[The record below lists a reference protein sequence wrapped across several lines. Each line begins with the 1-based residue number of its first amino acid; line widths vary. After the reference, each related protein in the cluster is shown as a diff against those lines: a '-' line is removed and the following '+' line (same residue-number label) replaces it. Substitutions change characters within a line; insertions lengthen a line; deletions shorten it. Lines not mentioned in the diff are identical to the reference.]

1 MMFADLTKKSTME
14 QKLSKIVTIMTDPE
28 GVFRLQPELVFFP
41 SDLANYNQGPSVLQH
56 ECQRRVVAALLE
68 LGFVATHSEPSH
80 FPAQIIQNTAAF

>member
-28 GVFRLQPELVFFP
+28 GVFRLQPELVFSP
-41 SDLANYNQGPSVLQH
+41 SDLANYNQGPSVLRY

-80 FPAQIIQNTAAF
+80 FPARIIQNTASF